1 MSLLLKLHN
10 CELHAFHDYGRGSQV
25 SLHLCLSCYDSFL
38 LLKLKCVQTFR
49 FTSDLDSSTYDSLS
63 FLRAVF
69 FVLQVSSQISITLQL
84 KFYAVFGIIVRPRLE
99 IVGPILDHDRIEQQ
113 CNPNSMDLTISR
125 KNSSF
130 C

>member
-1 MSLLLKLHN
+1 MRAKPSVYVRSRLVN
-10 CELHAFHDYGRGSQV
+10 
-25 SLHLCLSCYDSFL
+25 
-38 LLKLKCVQTFR
+38 
-49 FTSDLDSSTYDSLS
+49 LS

-69 FVLQVSSQISITLQL
+69 SVIQVSSQISITLQL
-84 KFYAVFGIIVRPRLE
+84 KFYAVFGIIARPRLE

-113 CNPNSMDLTISR
+113 CNPNSMDLTICR